1 MDVFSDIKS
10 ARGKHRAYINFDDF
24 KDACIKYKPACLK
37 QLILETEA
45 NGKSEELNSE
55 IEEHFR
61 NICES

>member
-37 QLILETEA
+37 
-45 NGKSEELNSE
+45 
-55 IEEHFR
+55 
-61 NICES
+61 